1 MVQKIKNNNLA
12 EYRAFQ
18 EEKNKELVL
27 KSIKYIKSLNGI
39 INFSTVSQVTYDIAD
54 PLKNEKGLTL
64 AGLSKNKL
72 YRSLIEKAKLSQN
85 IDINLKSNRDFYEN
99 SSNSN
104 MTVADIKLQLHELRV
119 KNVNLKMENKILSEQ
134 MKTLSSTVSTVE
146 PVSDINANASIV
158 IENDSYLTLGGGLN
172 MMGTNILSSYYMTG
186 NIRKFENLENELI
199 NNYNIKREEI
209 KLGFFEGNFFVE
221 IKSGQQLIY
230 KHLFNLL

>member
-85 IDINLKSNRDFYEN
+85 IDINLKSNRSFYEN

-146 PVSDINANASIV
+146 PVSDDMLKKYKFLYQICSNLISRLLELDVAYIDLERTTLNVQIYDDV
-158 IENDSYLTLGGGLN
+158 ILQKEALE
-172 MMGTNILSSYYMTG
+172 ILY
-186 NIRKFENLENELI
+186 KDKLNELK
-199 NNYNIKREEI
+199 N
-209 KLGFFEGNFFVE
+209 GN
-221 IKSGQQLIY
+221 
-230 KHLFNLL
+230 

>member
-85 IDINLKSNRDFYEN
+85 IDINLKSNRGFYEN

-119 KNVNLKMENKILSEQ
+119 KNINLKMENKILSEQ

-146 PVSDINANASIV
+146 PVSDDMLKKYKFLYQICSNLISRLLELDVAYIDLERTTLNVQIYDDV
-158 IENDSYLTLGGGLN
+158 ILQKEALE
-172 MMGTNILSSYYMTG
+172 ILY
-186 NIRKFENLENELI
+186 KDKLNELK
-199 NNYNIKREEI
+199 N
-209 KLGFFEGNFFVE
+209 GN
-221 IKSGQQLIY
+221 
-230 KHLFNLL
+230 

>member
-85 IDINLKSNRDFYEN
+85 IDINLKSNRSFYEN

-134 MKTLSSTVSTVE
+134 MKTLSSTTNTVE
-146 PVSDINANASIV
+146 PVSDDMLKKYKFLYQICSNLISRLLELDVAYIDLEKNTLNVQMYDDV
-158 IENDSYLTLGGGLN
+158 ILQKEALE
-172 MMGTNILSSYYMTG
+172 ILY
-186 NIRKFENLENELI
+186 KDKLNELK
-199 NNYNIKREEI
+199 N
-209 KLGFFEGNFFVE
+209 GN
-221 IKSGQQLIY
+221 
-230 KHLFNLL
+230 

>member
-72 YRSLIEKAKLSQN
+72 YRTLIEKAKLSQN
-85 IDINLKSNRDFYEN
+85 IDINLKSNRGFYEN

-134 MKTLSSTVSTVE
+134 MKTLSSTPNTIE
-146 PVSDINANASIV
+146 PVSDDMLKKYKFLYQICSNLISRLLELDVAYIDLERTTLNVQIYDDV
-158 IENDSYLTLGGGLN
+158 ILQKEALE
-172 MMGTNILSSYYMTG
+172 ILY
-186 NIRKFENLENELI
+186 KDKLNELK
-199 NNYNIKREEI
+199 N
-209 KLGFFEGNFFVE
+209 GN
-221 IKSGQQLIY
+221 
-230 KHLFNLL
+230 

>member
-12 EYRAFQ
+12 EYRAVQ

-27 KSIKYIKSLNGI
+27 KSIKYIESLNGI

-85 IDINLKSNRDFYEN
+85 IDINLKSNRSFYKN

-134 MKTLSSTVSTVE
+134 MKTLSSSVSHPVETVSEDMLKKYKYLYQICSNLIGRLLELDVAYIDLEQSTLNVQMY
-146 PVSDINANASIV
+146 DDV
-158 IENDSYLTLGGGLN
+158 ILQKEALE
-172 MMGTNILSSYYMTG
+172 ILY
-186 NIRKFENLENELI
+186 KDKLNELR
-199 NNYNIKREEI
+199 N
-209 KLGFFEGNFFVE
+209 GN
-221 IKSGQQLIY
+221 
-230 KHLFNLL
+230 

>member
-85 IDINLKSNRDFYEN
+85 IDINLKSNRSFYEN

-104 MTVADIKLQLHELRV
+104 ITVADIKLQLHELRV

-134 MKTLSSTVSTVE
+134 MKS
-146 PVSDINANASIV
+146 
-158 IENDSYLTLGGGLN
+158 
-172 MMGTNILSSYYMTG
+172 
-186 NIRKFENLENELI
+186 
-199 NNYNIKREEI
+199 
-209 KLGFFEGNFFVE
+209 
-221 IKSGQQLIY
+221 
-230 KHLFNLL
+230 LLRL

>member
-1 MVQKIKNNNLA
+1 MVKKIKNNNLA

-85 IDINLKSNRDFYEN
+85 IDINLKSNRSFYEN

-146 PVSDINANASIV
+146 PVSDDMLEKYKFLYQICSNLISRLLELDVAYIDLERTTLNVQIYDDV
-158 IENDSYLTLGGGLN
+158 ILQKEALE
-172 MMGTNILSSYYMTG
+172 ILY
-186 NIRKFENLENELI
+186 KDKLNELK
-199 NNYNIKREEI
+199 N
-209 KLGFFEGNFFVE
+209 GN
-221 IKSGQQLIY
+221 
-230 KHLFNLL
+230 

>member
-85 IDINLKSNRDFYEN
+85 IDINLKLNRSFYEN

-119 KNVNLKMENKILSEQ
+119 KNVNLKRENKILSEQ
-134 MKTLSSTVSTVE
+134 MKTLSSTPNTVE
-146 PVSDINANASIV
+146 TVSDDMLKKYKFLYQICSNLISRLLELDVAYIDLERTTLNVQIYDDV
-158 IENDSYLTLGGGLN
+158 ILQKEALD
-172 MMGTNILSSYYMTG
+172 ILY
-186 NIRKFENLENELI
+186 KDKLNELK
-199 NNYNIKREEI
+199 NGK
-209 KLGFFEGNFFVE
+209 
-221 IKSGQQLIY
+221 
-230 KHLFNLL
+230 

>member
-85 IDINLKSNRDFYEN
+85 IDINLKSNRSFYEN

-146 PVSDINANASIV
+146 PVNDDMLKKYKFLYQICSNLISRLLELDVAYIDLERTTLNVQMYDDV
-158 IENDSYLTLGGGLN
+158 ILQKEALE
-172 MMGTNILSSYYMTG
+172 ILY
-186 NIRKFENLENELI
+186 KDKLNELK
-199 NNYNIKREEI
+199 N
-209 KLGFFEGNFFVE
+209 GN
-221 IKSGQQLIY
+221 
-230 KHLFNLL
+230 

>member
-85 IDINLKSNRDFYEN
+85 IDINLKSNRSFYEN

-104 MTVADIKLQLHELRV
+104 RTVADIKLQLHELRV

-146 PVSDINANASIV
+146 PVSDDMLKKYKFLYQICSNLISRLLELDVAYIDLERTTLNLQMYDDV
-158 IENDSYLTLGGGLN
+158 ILQKEALE
-172 MMGTNILSSYYMTG
+172 ILY
-186 NIRKFENLENELI
+186 KDKLNELK
-199 NNYNIKREEI
+199 N
-209 KLGFFEGNFFVE
+209 GN
-221 IKSGQQLIY
+221 
-230 KHLFNLL
+230 

>member
-85 IDINLKSNRDFYEN
+85 IDINLKLNRGFYEN

-134 MKTLSSTVSTVE
+134 MKTLSSTTNTVE
-146 PVSDINANASIV
+146 PVSDDMLKKYKFLYQICSNLISRLLDLDVAYIDLERTTLNVQIYDDV
-158 IENDSYLTLGGGLN
+158 ILQKEALE
-172 MMGTNILSSYYMTG
+172 ILY
-186 NIRKFENLENELI
+186 KDKLNELK
-199 NNYNIKREEI
+199 N
-209 KLGFFEGNFFVE
+209 GN
-221 IKSGQQLIY
+221 
-230 KHLFNLL
+230 

>member
-72 YRSLIEKAKLSQN
+72 YRSIIEKAKLSQN
-85 IDINLKSNRDFYEN
+85 IDMNLKSNRSFYEN

-134 MKTLSSTVSTVE
+134 MKTLSSTTNTVE
-146 PVSDINANASIV
+146 TVSDDMLKKYKFLYQICSNLISRLLELDVAYIDLERTTLNVQMYDDV
-158 IENDSYLTLGGGLN
+158 ILQKEALE
-172 MMGTNILSSYYMTG
+172 ILY
-186 NIRKFENLENELI
+186 KDKLNELK
-199 NNYNIKREEI
+199 N
-209 KLGFFEGNFFVE
+209 GN
-221 IKSGQQLIY
+221 
-230 KHLFNLL
+230 

>member
-85 IDINLKSNRDFYEN
+85 IDINLKSNRSFYEN

-146 PVSDINANASIV
+146 PVSDDMLEKYKFLYQICSNLISRLLELDVAYIDLERTTLNVQIYDDV
-158 IENDSYLTLGGGLN
+158 ILQKEALE
-172 MMGTNILSSYYMTG
+172 ILY
-186 NIRKFENLENELI
+186 KDKLNELK
-199 NNYNIKREEI
+199 N
-209 KLGFFEGNFFVE
+209 GN
-221 IKSGQQLIY
+221 
-230 KHLFNLL
+230 

>member
-1 MVQKIKNNNLA
+1 MVKKIKNNNLA

-85 IDINLKSNRDFYEN
+85 IDINLKSNRSFYEN

-134 MKTLSSTVSTVE
+134 MKTLSSVSNPVETVSEDMLKKYKYLYQVCSNLISRLLELDVAYVDLERNTLNVQMY
-146 PVSDINANASIV
+146 DDV
-158 IENDSYLTLGGGLN
+158 ILQKETLE
-172 MMGTNILSSYYMTG
+172 ILY
-186 NIRKFENLENELI
+186 KDKLNELK
-199 NNYNIKREEI
+199 NGK
-209 KLGFFEGNFFVE
+209 
-221 IKSGQQLIY
+221 
-230 KHLFNLL
+230 

>member
-72 YRSLIEKAKLSQN
+72 YRSLIDKAKLSQN
-85 IDINLKSNRDFYEN
+85 IDINLKSNRSFYEN

-119 KNVNLKMENKILSEQ
+119 KNVNLKIENKILSEQ

-146 PVSDINANASIV
+146 PVSDDILKKYKFLYQMCSNLISRLLELDVAYIDLERTTLNVQIYDDV
-158 IENDSYLTLGGGLN
+158 ILQKEALE
-172 MMGTNILSSYYMTG
+172 ILY
-186 NIRKFENLENELI
+186 KDKLNELK
-199 NNYNIKREEI
+199 N
-209 KLGFFEGNFFVE
+209 GN
-221 IKSGQQLIY
+221 
-230 KHLFNLL
+230 

>member
-39 INFSTVSQVTYDIAD
+39 INFSTVSQVTYDISD

-85 IDINLKSNRDFYEN
+85 IDINLKSNRGFYEN

-146 PVSDINANASIV
+146 PVSDDMLKKYKFLYQICSNLISRLLELDVAYIDLERTTLNVQMYDDV
-158 IENDSYLTLGGGLN
+158 ILQKEALE
-172 MMGTNILSSYYMTG
+172 ILY
-186 NIRKFENLENELI
+186 KDKLNELK
-199 NNYNIKREEI
+199 N
-209 KLGFFEGNFFVE
+209 GN
-221 IKSGQQLIY
+221 
-230 KHLFNLL
+230 

>member
-85 IDINLKSNRDFYEN
+85 IDINFKSNRGFYEN

-146 PVSDINANASIV
+146 PVSDDMLKKYKFLYQICSNLISRLLELDVAYIDLERTTLNVQMYDDV
-158 IENDSYLTLGGGLN
+158 ILQKEALE
-172 MMGTNILSSYYMTG
+172 ILY
-186 NIRKFENLENELI
+186 KDKLNELK
-199 NNYNIKREEI
+199 N
-209 KLGFFEGNFFVE
+209 GN
-221 IKSGQQLIY
+221 
-230 KHLFNLL
+230 

>member
-72 YRSLIEKAKLSQN
+72 YRTLIEKAKLSQN
-85 IDINLKSNRDFYEN
+85 IDINLKSNRSFYEN

-104 MTVADIKLQLHELRV
+104 MTVADIKFQLHELRV

-146 PVSDINANASIV
+146 PVSDDMLKKYKFLYQICSNLISRLLELDVAYIDLERTTLNVQIYDDV
-158 IENDSYLTLGGGLN
+158 ILQKEALE
-172 MMGTNILSSYYMTG
+172 ILY
-186 NIRKFENLENELI
+186 KDKLNELK
-199 NNYNIKREEI
+199 NGK
-209 KLGFFEGNFFVE
+209 
-221 IKSGQQLIY
+221 
-230 KHLFNLL
+230 

>member
-1 MVQKIKNNNLA
+1 MVKKNKNNNLA

-85 IDINLKSNRDFYEN
+85 IDINLKSNRGFYEN

-146 PVSDINANASIV
+146 PVSDDMLKKYKFLYQICSNLISRLLELDVAYIDLERTTLNVQIYDDV
-158 IENDSYLTLGGGLN
+158 ILQKEALEILYKDKLN
-172 MMGTNILSSYYMTG
+172 EFKNG
-186 NIRKFENLENELI
+186 N
-199 NNYNIKREEI
+199 
-209 KLGFFEGNFFVE
+209 
-221 IKSGQQLIY
+221 
-230 KHLFNLL
+230 

>member
-85 IDINLKSNRDFYEN
+85 IDINLKSNRSFYEN

-146 PVSDINANASIV
+146 PVSDDMLKKYKFLYQICSNLISRLLELDV
-158 IENDSYLTLGGGLN
+158 VGFL
-172 MMGTNILSSYYMTG
+172 LSHNS
-186 NIRKFENLENELI
+186 
-199 NNYNIKREEI
+199 
-209 KLGFFEGNFFVE
+209 
-221 IKSGQQLIY
+221 S
-230 KHLFNLL
+230 

>member
-85 IDINLKSNRDFYEN
+85 IDINLKSNRSFYEN

-104 MTVADIKLQLHELRV
+104 ITVADIKLQLHELRV

-146 PVSDINANASIV
+146 PVNDDMLKKYKFLYQICSNLISRLLELDVAYIDLERTTLNVQMYDDV
-158 IENDSYLTLGGGLN
+158 ILQKEALEILN
-172 MMGTNILSSYYMTG
+172 KDKL
-186 NIRKFENLENELI
+186 NELK
-199 NNYNIKREEI
+199 N
-209 KLGFFEGNFFVE
+209 
-221 IKSGQQLIY
+221 
-230 KHLFNLL
+230 

>member
-85 IDINLKSNRDFYEN
+85 IDINLKSNRGFYEN

-134 MKTLSSTVSTVE
+134 MKTLSSTLSTVE
-146 PVSDINANASIV
+146 PVSDDMLKKYKFLYQICSNLISRLLELDVAYIDLERTTLNVQIYDDV
-158 IENDSYLTLGGGLN
+158 ILQKEALE
-172 MMGTNILSSYYMTG
+172 ILY
-186 NIRKFENLENELI
+186 KDKLNELK
-199 NNYNIKREEI
+199 N
-209 KLGFFEGNFFVE
+209 GN
-221 IKSGQQLIY
+221 
-230 KHLFNLL
+230 

>member
-1 MVQKIKNNNLA
+1 MVQKIKNNNLV
-12 EYRAFQ
+12 EYRAVQ

-27 KSIKYIKSLNGI
+27 KSIKYIESLNGI

-85 IDINLKSNRDFYEN
+85 IDINLKSNRSFYEN

-134 MKTLSSTVSTVE
+134 MKTLSSSVSHPVETVSEDMLKKYKYLYQICSNLIGRLLELDVAYIDLEQSTLNVQMY
-146 PVSDINANASIV
+146 DDV
-158 IENDSYLTLGGGLN
+158 ILQKEALE
-172 MMGTNILSSYYMTG
+172 ILY
-186 NIRKFENLENELI
+186 KDKLNELR
-199 NNYNIKREEI
+199 N
-209 KLGFFEGNFFVE
+209 GN
-221 IKSGQQLIY
+221 
-230 KHLFNLL
+230 

>member
-12 EYRAFQ
+12 EYRVFQ

-85 IDINLKSNRDFYEN
+85 IDINLKSNRGFYEN

-146 PVSDINANASIV
+146 PVSDDMLKKYKFLYQICSNLISRLLELDVAYIDLERTTLNVQIYDDV
-158 IENDSYLTLGGGLN
+158 ILQKEALE
-172 MMGTNILSSYYMTG
+172 ILY
-186 NIRKFENLENELI
+186 KDKLNELK
-199 NNYNIKREEI
+199 N
-209 KLGFFEGNFFVE
+209 GN
-221 IKSGQQLIY
+221 
-230 KHLFNLL
+230 

>member
-85 IDINLKSNRDFYEN
+85 IDMNLKSNRSFYEN

-146 PVSDINANASIV
+146 PVSDDMLEKYKFLYQICSNLISRLLELDVAYIDLERTTLNVQMYDDV
-158 IENDSYLTLGGGLN
+158 ILQKEALE
-172 MMGTNILSSYYMTG
+172 ILY
-186 NIRKFENLENELI
+186 KDKLNELK
-199 NNYNIKREEI
+199 N
-209 KLGFFEGNFFVE
+209 GN
-221 IKSGQQLIY
+221 
-230 KHLFNLL
+230 

>member
-1 MVQKIKNNNLA
+1 MVKKIKNNNLA

-85 IDINLKSNRDFYEN
+85 IDINLKSNRSFYEN

-146 PVSDINANASIV
+146 PVNDDMLKKYKFLYQICSNLISRLLELDVAYIDLERTTLNVQIYDDV
-158 IENDSYLTLGGGLN
+158 ILQKEALE
-172 MMGTNILSSYYMTG
+172 ILY
-186 NIRKFENLENELI
+186 KDKLNELK
-199 NNYNIKREEI
+199 N
-209 KLGFFEGNFFVE
+209 GN
-221 IKSGQQLIY
+221 
-230 KHLFNLL
+230 

>member
-85 IDINLKSNRDFYEN
+85 IDINLKLNRSFYEN

-146 PVSDINANASIV
+146 PVSDDMLKKYKFLYQICSNLISRLLELDVAYIDLERTTLNVQIYDDV
-158 IENDSYLTLGGGLN
+158 ILQKEALE
-172 MMGTNILSSYYMTG
+172 ILY
-186 NIRKFENLENELI
+186 KDKLNELK
-199 NNYNIKREEI
+199 N
-209 KLGFFEGNFFVE
+209 GN
-221 IKSGQQLIY
+221 
-230 KHLFNLL
+230 

>member
-18 EEKNKELVL
+18 EERNKELVL
-27 KSIKYIKSLNGI
+27 KSIKHINSLDGT

-85 IDINLKSNRDFYEN
+85 IDINLKSNRSFYEN

-119 KNVNLKMENKILSEQ
+119 KNVNLKRENKILSEQ
-134 MKTLSSTVSTVE
+134 MKTLSSTPNTVE
-146 PVSDINANASIV
+146 LVSDDMLKKYKFLYQICSNLISRLLELEVAYIDLERTTLNVQMYDDV
-158 IENDSYLTLGGGLN
+158 ILQKDALE
-172 MMGTNILSSYYMTG
+172 ILY
-186 NIRKFENLENELI
+186 KDKLNELK
-199 NNYNIKREEI
+199 N
-209 KLGFFEGNFFVE
+209 GN
-221 IKSGQQLIY
+221 
-230 KHLFNLL
+230 

>member
-39 INFSTVSQVTYDIAD
+39 INFSTVSQVTYDISD

-85 IDINLKSNRDFYEN
+85 IDINLKSNRGFYEN

-146 PVSDINANASIV
+146 PVSDDMLKKYKFLYQICSNLISRLLELDVAYIDLERTTLNVQIYDDV
-158 IENDSYLTLGGGLN
+158 ILQKEALE
-172 MMGTNILSSYYMTG
+172 ILY
-186 NIRKFENLENELI
+186 KDKLNELK
-199 NNYNIKREEI
+199 N
-209 KLGFFEGNFFVE
+209 GN
-221 IKSGQQLIY
+221 
-230 KHLFNLL
+230 

>member
-85 IDINLKSNRDFYEN
+85 IDINLKSNRSFYEN

-134 MKTLSSTVSTVE
+134 MKTLSSTPNTVE
-146 PVSDINANASIV
+146 TVSDDMLKKYKFLYQICSNLISRLLELEVAYIDLERTTLNVQIYDDV
-158 IENDSYLTLGGGLN
+158 ILQKEALE
-172 MMGTNILSSYYMTG
+172 ILY
-186 NIRKFENLENELI
+186 KDKLNELK
-199 NNYNIKREEI
+199 N
-209 KLGFFEGNFFVE
+209 GN
-221 IKSGQQLIY
+221 
-230 KHLFNLL
+230 

>member
-1 MVQKIKNNNLA
+1 MVKKIKNNNLA

-85 IDINLKSNRDFYEN
+85 IDINLKSNRSFYEN

-134 MKTLSSTVSTVE
+134 MKTLSSTTNTVE
-146 PVSDINANASIV
+146 PVSDDMLKKYKFLYQICSNLISRLLELDVAYIDLERTTLNVQIYDDV
-158 IENDSYLTLGGGLN
+158 ILQKEALE
-172 MMGTNILSSYYMTG
+172 ILY
-186 NIRKFENLENELI
+186 KDKLNELK
-199 NNYNIKREEI
+199 N
-209 KLGFFEGNFFVE
+209 GN
-221 IKSGQQLIY
+221 
-230 KHLFNLL
+230 

>member
-85 IDINLKSNRDFYEN
+85 IDINLKSNRSFYEN

-104 MTVADIKLQLHELRV
+104 ITVADIKLQLHELRV

-134 MKTLSSTVSTVE
+134 MKTLSSTPNTIE
-146 PVSDINANASIV
+146 PVSDDMLKKYKFLYQICSNLISRLLELDVAYIDLERTTLNVQMYDDV
-158 IENDSYLTLGGGLN
+158 ILQKEALE
-172 MMGTNILSSYYMTG
+172 ILY
-186 NIRKFENLENELI
+186 KDKLNELK
-199 NNYNIKREEI
+199 N
-209 KLGFFEGNFFVE
+209 GN
-221 IKSGQQLIY
+221 
-230 KHLFNLL
+230 

>member
-85 IDINLKSNRDFYEN
+85 IDINLKSNRSFYEN

-146 PVSDINANASIV
+146 PVSDDMFKKYKFLYQICSNLISRLLELDVAYIDLERTTLNVQMYDDV
-158 IENDSYLTLGGGLN
+158 ILQKEALE
-172 MMGTNILSSYYMTG
+172 ILY
-186 NIRKFENLENELI
+186 KDKLNELK
-199 NNYNIKREEI
+199 N
-209 KLGFFEGNFFVE
+209 GN
-221 IKSGQQLIY
+221 
-230 KHLFNLL
+230 

>member
-85 IDINLKSNRDFYEN
+85 IDINLKLNRSFYEN

-146 PVSDINANASIV
+146 PVSDDMLKKYKFLYQICSNLISRLLELDVAYIDLERTTLNVQIYDDV
-158 IENDSYLTLGGGLN
+158 ILQKEALE
-172 MMGTNILSSYYMTG
+172 ILY
-186 NIRKFENLENELI
+186 KDKLNELK
-199 NNYNIKREEI
+199 NGK
-209 KLGFFEGNFFVE
+209 
-221 IKSGQQLIY
+221 
-230 KHLFNLL
+230 

>member
-27 KSIKYIKSLNGI
+27 KSIKHIKSLNGI

-85 IDINLKSNRDFYEN
+85 IDINLKSNRSFYEN

-134 MKTLSSTVSTVE
+134 MKTLSSTTNTVE
-146 PVSDINANASIV
+146 PVSDDMLKKYKFLYQICSNLISRLLELDVAYIDLERTTLNVQMYDDV
-158 IENDSYLTLGGGLN
+158 ILQKEALE
-172 MMGTNILSSYYMTG
+172 ILY
-186 NIRKFENLENELI
+186 KDKLNELK
-199 NNYNIKREEI
+199 N
-209 KLGFFEGNFFVE
+209 GN
-221 IKSGQQLIY
+221 
-230 KHLFNLL
+230 

>member
-18 EEKNKELVL
+18 EEKNEELVL

-85 IDINLKSNRDFYEN
+85 IDINLKSNRGFYEN

-146 PVSDINANASIV
+146 PVSDDMLKKYKFLYQICSNLISRLLELDVAYIDLERTTLNVQMYDDV
-158 IENDSYLTLGGGLN
+158 ILQKEALE
-172 MMGTNILSSYYMTG
+172 ILY
-186 NIRKFENLENELI
+186 KDKLNELK
-199 NNYNIKREEI
+199 N
-209 KLGFFEGNFFVE
+209 GN
-221 IKSGQQLIY
+221 
-230 KHLFNLL
+230 

>member
-85 IDINLKSNRDFYEN
+85 IDINLKSNRGFYEN

-146 PVSDINANASIV
+146 PVSDDMLEKYKFLYQICSNLISRLLELDVAYIDLERTTLNVQIYDDV
-158 IENDSYLTLGGGLN
+158 ILQKEALE
-172 MMGTNILSSYYMTG
+172 ILY
-186 NIRKFENLENELI
+186 KDKLNELK
-199 NNYNIKREEI
+199 N
-209 KLGFFEGNFFVE
+209 GN
-221 IKSGQQLIY
+221 
-230 KHLFNLL
+230 

>member
-72 YRSLIEKAKLSQN
+72 YRSLIDKAKLSQN
-85 IDINLKSNRDFYEN
+85 IDINLKSNRSFYEN

-104 MTVADIKLQLHELRV
+104 ITVADIKLQLHELRV

-146 PVSDINANASIV
+146 PVSDDMLEKYKFLYQICSNLISRLLELDVAYIDLERTTLNVQIYDDV
-158 IENDSYLTLGGGLN
+158 ILQKEALE
-172 MMGTNILSSYYMTG
+172 ILY
-186 NIRKFENLENELI
+186 KDKLNELK
-199 NNYNIKREEI
+199 N
-209 KLGFFEGNFFVE
+209 GN
-221 IKSGQQLIY
+221 
-230 KHLFNLL
+230 